1 MAMTIKNYGY
11 SFQSADVTFNRSTTL
26 VPVFITKL
34 NIAEKIINGNYYA
47 TVLFNTTPSVTGIV
61 DYEFYTNSNKLEVT
75 NNSGGVGI
83 NLKANVNDMPKSNVT
98 IEFIIRFLI
107 DVSGTPTIHNYSGFY
122 VMTFPRPMQF
132 VFNFSGA
139 HPNPNLLLDLNND
152 IKNEYDITDSTYIIH
167 EQIVGFDVGDYKN
180 VNISTIPNDITDTAQ
195 NKIDY
200 QDFGNSFNRPLK
212 YPDFFKNVVKTEPL
226 DFGTYNKI
234 TVLFDLIGID
244 DFTIENLI
252 SGTFGFYSGVLDIA
266 LTEDYSHTIE
276 GETYY
281 TEQRPYF
288 KAIIN
293 SNPEDYPFENIRN
306 KVIFD
311 DHKKTSR
318 IFAIQDET
326 TGLLQTKI
334 DNIIKEDT
342 ASILFGSG
350 VDWTYFNKTIS
361 SEILLGVNRYYV
373 ENPTITFENILKKEF
388 TERFVPKCVTAERIG
403 TYTITLT
410 FDTPGIEN
418 FNFYNIRFDDLNLG
432 LAGER
437 LADEDLKNVGW
448 G

>member
-26 VPVFITKL
+26 VPVFTTKF
-34 NIAEKIINGNYYA
+34 NVTEKIINGNYYA
-47 TVLFNTTPSVTGIV
+47 NILLNTSPGVANVVG
-61 DYEFYTNSNKLEVT
+61 YEFYTNSDKLQVT
-75 NNSGGVGI
+75 NNSGGIGI
-83 NLKANVNDMPKSNVT
+83 NIKADINDMPTANVT
-98 IEFIIRFLI
+98 VVFIIRFLI
-107 DVSGTPTIHNYSGFY
+107 DDGGILMIHNYSGVYTF
-122 VMTFPRPMQF
+122 VFPRPMQF
-132 VFNFSGA
+132 IFNFSLDN
-139 HPNPNLLLDLNND
+139 PNPNLLLDLNND

-167 EQIVGFDVGDYKN
+167 EQIVGFNVGDYKN
-180 VNISTIPNDITDTAQ
+180 VNISTIPNDVTDTAQ

-212 YPDFFKNVVKTEPL
+212 YPDFFEDVVNTEPL

-234 TVLFDLIGID
+234 TILFDLIGID
-244 DFTIENLI
+244 DFKTENLI
-252 SGTFGFYSGVLDIA
+252 SGTFGSYSGVLDIA

-293 SNPEDYPFENIRN
+293 STPEDYPFENIRN

-318 IFAIQDET
+318 IFAIQDED
-326 TGLLQTKI
+326 TGILQTKI

-373 ENPTITFENILKKEF
+373 ENPTIAFENILKKEF
-388 TERFVPKCVTAERIG
+388 TERFVPKRVTAERVG

-418 FNFYNIRFDDLNLG
+418 FNFYNLRFEDTAVG
-432 LAGER
+432 LSGER
-437 LADEDLKNVGW
+437 LDNEDLKNIGW